1 MKKISKKLIQ
11 AARGDIP
18 CDLLLTNAKVVNVF
32 TGEICETSV
41 AVWDKFIVGFG
52 DYEASDTC
60 DLNGSYISPGF
71 IDGHVHIE
79 SSMLTVPQFARA
91 IVPRGTTSIVADPHE
106 IANVMGYD
114 GIRYILETSKHN
126 PLNVF
131 IMLPS
136 CVPATH
142 LETSGAELRA
152 FDLYPY
158 FKEKWVL
165 GLGEMMNFPGVINCD
180 PDVLDKLKISHE
192 KRIDGH
198 APGLK
203 GKDLYAYV
211 TAGIASDHECT
222 TVEEARDKLRLG
234 MQLMIREGTAAR
246 NLSTLLPV
254 VTDGN
259 SSRCSFVTDD
269 RHPCDLVRE
278 GHIDYI
284 VRKAIREGL
293 SPVTAIQMATINSAR
308 YFMLN
313 ELGAIAPGYYAD
325 MIVFDSLENI
335 QVRKVYKNG
344 KLVSEDGKTLWEV
357 PEQRRIMLRGSVN
370 IKWLEGREFSIKA
383 ESDKMRVINVIEDEL
398 VTTCSIENVIKDGE
412 FAVASPADDIL
423 KLAVIERH
431 RATGNIGFGFV
442 KGFGLKRGAL
452 ATTIAHDSHNIIVIG
467 TNDEDM
473 LEAVIH
479 LNKIGGGMVACN
491 DGNVVS
497 ALALPVAGLMSDEPL
512 EIVNSQMND
521 MIVASHSLGC
531 VHKDPFMALSFLALP
546 VIPELKLTDL
556 GLVDVNLFKHVPL
569 FVQEPS
575 GE

>member
-1 MKKISKKLIQ
+1 MKKISKSLIQ
-11 AARGDIP
+11 ASRGDIP
-18 CDLLLTNAKVVNVF
+18 CDLLLQNAKVINVF
-32 TGEICETSV
+32 TGEIYESSV

-52 DYEASDTC
+52 DYEAKEYC
-60 DLNGSYISPGF
+60 DLEGKYLAPGF

-91 IVPRGTTSIVADPHE
+91 IVPHGTTSIIADPHE

-114 GIRYILETSKHN
+114 GIRYVLETSKYN

-165 GLGEMMNFPGVINCD
+165 GLGEMMNFPGVIHCD
-180 PDVLDKLKISHE
+180 PDVLDKLKIIHD

-198 APGLK
+198 APGVS

-211 TAGIASDHECT
+211 SSGVTSDHECT

-246 NLSTLLPV
+246 NLTTLLPV
-254 VTDGN
+254 VTERN
-259 SSRCSFVTDD
+259 SHNCSFVTDD
-269 RHPCDLVRE
+269 RHPCDLVSE

-284 VRKAIREGL
+284 VREAIRQGL
-293 SPVTAIQMATINSAR
+293 APVTAIQMATINTAKH
-308 YFMLN
+308 FMLN
-313 ELGAIAPGYYAD
+313 ELGAVAPGYYAD
-325 MIVFDSLENI
+325 MITFDSLEDI
-335 QVRKVYKNG
+335 QVDRVFKNG
-344 KLVSEDGKTLWEV
+344 KLVSENGKSLWKI
-357 PEQRRIMLRGSVN
+357 PEQRRNMLRGSVN
-370 IKWLEGREFSIKA
+370 IKWLEGNEFKLKA
-383 ESDKMRVINVIEDEL
+383 ETSKVKTINVEEASL
-398 VTTCSIENVIKDGE
+398 FTASSIEEVKIDNGL
-412 FAVASPADDIL
+412 AVSSVENDLL
-423 KLAVIERH
+423 KLAVMERH
-431 RATGNIGFGFV
+431 RATGNVGFGFV
-442 KGFGLKRGAL
+442 KGFGLKSGAL

-467 TNDEDM
+467 VDDKDIM
-473 LEAVIH
+473 EAVIH
-479 LNKIGGGMVACN
+479 LNKIGGGMVVC
-491 DGNVVS
+491 DKGEVVCD
-497 ALALPVAGLMSDEPL
+497 LALPVGGLMSDEPL
-512 EIVNSQMND
+512 EDVNRQMNK
-521 MIVASHSLGC
+521 MIEASRDLGC
-531 VHKDPFMALSFLALP
+531 VMKDPFMTLSFLALP

-569 FVQEPS
+569 FV
-575 GE
+575 